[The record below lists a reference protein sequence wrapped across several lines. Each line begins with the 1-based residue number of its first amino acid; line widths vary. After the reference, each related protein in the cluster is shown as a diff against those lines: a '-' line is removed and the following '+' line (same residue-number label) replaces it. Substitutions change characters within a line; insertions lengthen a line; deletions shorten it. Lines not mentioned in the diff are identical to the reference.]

1 MQESLTFILKRLGA
15 LINVKTIITFVVT
28 GVFATLSLTGQLD
41 PDKSLTIITMVITFY
56 FGVQH
61 EKKSTSTEVK

>member
-61 EKKSTSTEVK
+61 EKKSTEVK

>member
-28 GVFATLSLTGQLD
+28 GVFATLSLTGRLD

-56 FGVQH
+56 FGVQS
-61 EKKSTSTEVK
+61 EKKSTEVK

>member
-28 GVFATLSLTGQLD
+28 GVFVALSLTGQLD

>member
-56 FGVQH
+56 FGVQS
-61 EKKSTSTEVK
+61 EKKSTEVK